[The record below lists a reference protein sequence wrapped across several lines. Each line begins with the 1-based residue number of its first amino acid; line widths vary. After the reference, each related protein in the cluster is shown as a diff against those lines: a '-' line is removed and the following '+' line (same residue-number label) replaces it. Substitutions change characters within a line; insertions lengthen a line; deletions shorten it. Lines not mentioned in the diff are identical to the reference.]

1 MVPTTDKNSEI
12 NVGEIILYRAD
23 ELTTFSPIFFTECRS
38 FVVSFSSRFSFDGF
52 TSFLEKQVE
61 WEAPVDPL
69 LNPFF
74 FADLTK
80 LERRMY

>member
-23 ELTTFSPIFFTECRS
+23 ELTTFSPIFLTECRS